1 MEDRQDLKKHIE
13 IASDKR
19 KASLVLKQVNSI
31 NVFTNEI
38 ETVDIAIEN
47 GMIVGVGEYNGLCN
61 IDLSGYM
68 ACPGFIDGHIH
79 LESSMVSPKEFEKA
93 VLPHGTTT
101 VITDPHEIANVA
113 GCQGIDYLLEE
124 TKNLKMDIFF
134 MMPSCVPA
142 TSLDESGAFL
152 DAQKI
157 SPYYNNSRILG
168 LAEVM
173 NSYGVAAGEEE
184 VLKKLYEASERNKKI
199 DGHAP
204 FLSGYDL
211 NAYICAGVKSDHECS
226 ELREALEKIRRGQ
239 WVMIREGTAAKNL
252 EALIPLCNMEL
263 YQRCMFVTDDKH
275 PSDLIAKGHMDYIIR
290 KAVLLKA
297 DPIRAIKMATLHT
310 AQYFGLFDRGAIAP
324 GYLADLVIFKDLE
337 SFEIH
342 SVYKRGNLVEKRE
355 NNLIQR
361 EQSNLIERKENDL
374 IEREQSNLIQR
385 KEKNLIEKEE
395 SNLINKEDVL
405 RKKQKKYTEY
415 IEKEE
420 LEKVKAIQNK
430 YPSVFNSFHMK
441 EIQECDLKIIPRGT
455 RQRVIQLQPKELLTK
470 ERIVE
475 WTQKEGYAQGVNIE
489 EDIAKIAV
497 FERHLY
503 TNHVGLGFLGGYGL
517 KRGAVAS
524 SIAHDSHNLIIVG
537 TNDSDM
543 VLAGNTVRR
552 NKGGLAIAVDGV
564 ILGELELPIAGLM
577 TEKPVS
583 FVEEKLNIMKEELK
597 HLGISQEIDAFM
609 TLAFVSLPVI
619 PKVRLNT
626 YGMIDVEKQQ
636 VMDITF

>member
-1 MEDRQDLKKHIE
+1 MEDRQDLKKQIE
-13 IASDKR
+13 IASGKR

-47 GMIVGVGEYNGLCN
+47 GMIVGVGEYNGLYN

-226 ELREALEKIRRGQ
+226 ELKEALEKIRRGQ

-252 EALIPLCNMEL
+252 EALISLCNMEL

-337 SFEIH
+337 SFEIY

-361 EQSNLIERKENDL
+361 E
-374 IEREQSNLIQR
+374 
-385 KEKNLIEKEE
+385 E
-395 SNLINKEDVL
+395 SNLINKEDGL

-489 EDIAKIAV
+489 EDIVKIAV

>member
-1 MEDRQDLKKHIE
+1 MEDRQDLKKQIE
-13 IASDKR
+13 IASGKR

-47 GMIVGVGEYNGLCN
+47 GMIVGVGEYNGLYN

-124 TKNLKMDIFF
+124 TKNLKMDVFF

-173 NSYGVAAGEEE
+173 NFYGVAAGEEE

-226 ELREALEKIRRGQ
+226 ELKEALEKIRRGQ

-252 EALIPLCNMEL
+252 EALISLCNMEL

-337 SFEIH
+337 SFEIY

-361 EQSNLIERKENDL
+361 E
-374 IEREQSNLIQR
+374 
-385 KEKNLIEKEE
+385 E
-395 SNLINKEDVL
+395 SNLINKEDGL

-489 EDIAKIAV
+489 EDIVKIAV

-543 VLAGNTVRR
+543 VLAGNTVHR

-597 HLGISQEIDAFM
+597 HLGISKEIDAFM

>member
-1 MEDRQDLKKHIE
+1 MEDRQDLKKQIE
-13 IASDKR
+13 IASGKR

-47 GMIVGVGEYNGLCN
+47 GMIVGVGEYNGLYN

-157 SPYYNNSRILG
+157 SPYYNHSRILG

-226 ELREALEKIRRGQ
+226 ELKEALEKIRRGQ

-252 EALIPLCNMEL
+252 EALISLCNMEL

-337 SFEIH
+337 SFEIY

-361 EQSNLIERKENDL
+361 E
-374 IEREQSNLIQR
+374 
-385 KEKNLIEKEE
+385 E
-395 SNLINKEDVL
+395 SNLINKEDGL

-489 EDIAKIAV
+489 EDIVKIAV

>member
-1 MEDRQDLKKHIE
+1 MEDRQDLKKQIE
-13 IASDKR
+13 IASGKR

-47 GMIVGVGEYNGLCN
+47 GMIVGVGEYNGLYN

-124 TKNLKMDIFF
+124 TKNLKMDVFF

-226 ELREALEKIRRGQ
+226 ELKEALEKIRRGQ

-252 EALIPLCNMEL
+252 EALISLCNMEL

-337 SFEIH
+337 SFEIY

-361 EQSNLIERKENDL
+361 E
-374 IEREQSNLIQR
+374 
-385 KEKNLIEKEE
+385 E
-395 SNLINKEDVL
+395 SNLINKEDGL

-489 EDIAKIAV
+489 EDIVKIAV

-597 HLGISQEIDAFM
+597 HLGISKEIDAFM

>member
-1 MEDRQDLKKHIE
+1 MEDRQDLKKQIE
-13 IASDKR
+13 IASGKR

-47 GMIVGVGEYNGLCN
+47 GMIVGVGEYNGLYN

-157 SPYYNNSRILG
+157 SPYYNNFRILG

-337 SFEIH
+337 SFEIY

-355 NNLIQR
+355 NNLI
-361 EQSNLIERKENDL
+361 
-374 IEREQSNLIQR
+374 
-385 KEKNLIEKEE
+385 
-395 SNLINKEDVL
+395 NKEDGL

-489 EDIAKIAV
+489 EDIVKIAV